1 MLDMRGA
8 SKAVHE
14 PGPRY
19 NPACDPP
26 VQEPGLSHPRRPSEA
41 APDSDR
47 PRRPR
52 ERAQIRAALAL
63 EEAGELQEA
72 ARMFEYVG
80 EHAQAASLRLEHADT
95 LRDEQQRLAVLRE
108 GCARN
113 LPNTEQG
120 QALHRALGEAL
131 LRVADGLEPGARRR
145 ALRLEAAQALEDGQR
160 PGEAGRLYQELG
172 LLSRAAK
179 AYTEAGEIDQLEA
192 IHAILEGHEQ
202 RQREQRNLELEVE
215 TAVATGRRAL
225 AHALL
230 LEQIRDVQRE
240 GRTPSAALAAALH
253 ELEHRLIRGR
263 SLSLSVRPVDE
274 RGLPTALP
282 TIVRVIGRP
291 QLRLGRAPQ
300 CELNVAGAALSREHA
315 ELALSFAAD
324 GSPNLVVR
332 DLGSRAGSFLDG
344 EALLPGEDVG
354 LLDLDVDLDRDR
366 GPSRVGERTTAWDG
380 ARELA
385 LGIATSF
392 DLWLRAG
399 AGAGAGAGDERP
411 VVLLRQAGVDD
422 HGEPHK
428 RAWTLFAPL
437 GGPLWLTP
445 TRALPITLGFE
456 HEQIVALAGPD
467 VQVSLAGTPVG
478 HGAAIELLLHDR
490 LRLEPADGPAFE
502 IEVEELWG

>member
-1 MLDMRGA
+1 
-8 SKAVHE
+8 
-14 PGPRY
+14 
-19 NPACDPP
+19 
-26 VQEPGLSHPRRPSEA
+26 
-41 APDSDR
+41 
-47 PRRPR
+47 
-52 ERAQIRAALAL
+52 LAL
-63 EEAGELQEA
+63 EAAGELQEA

-131 LRVADGLEPGARRR
+131 LRVAGGLEPGARRR

-160 PGEAGRLYQELG
+160 PAEAGRLYQELG

-179 AYTEAGEIDQLEA
+179 AYTEAGEIDKLEA
-192 IHAILEGHEQ
+192 IHAILEQHEQ

-230 LEQIRDVQRE
+230 LEQVRDAQRE
-240 GRTPSAALAAALH
+240 GRTPSAALATALH
-253 ELEHRLIRGR
+253 ELEHRLIRAR

-274 RGLPTALP
+274 RGLPTALA

-324 GSPNLVVR
+324 GSPSLVVR

-354 LLDLDVDLDRDR
+354 LIQPDFGADRDAQAR
-366 GPSRVGERTTAWDG
+366 ELASTWDG

-392 DLWLRAG
+392 DLWLRTG
-399 AGAGAGAGDERP
+399 SSSGDERP
-411 VVLLRQAGVDD
+411 VVLLRQAGIGDA
-422 HGEPHK
+422 GEPHK

-456 HEQIVALAGPD
+456 HEQIVVLAAAD

-478 HGAAIELLLHDR
+478 RGAAIELLLHDR
-490 LRLEPADGPAFE
+490 VRFEPADGPAFE